1 MSKEIIM
8 VYQDC
13 VLCGDRGKKLKQF
26 IADKGLEV
34 RKVSF
39 ASPEGEELCHQAVFE
54 HGIGKMPFFTD
65 GKKFSSDIKE
75 ILKRTPAKKS
85 EKKKKTTKKVRI
97 IDEPK
102 EINYGTNSE
111 S

>member
-1 MSKEIIM
+1 MAKEIIC

-13 VLCGDRGKKLKQF
+13 VMCGDRGKKLKQF
-26 IADKGLEV
+26 IVDKGLNV

-39 ASPEGEELCHQAVFE
+39 ASPEGEDLCHKAVFE

-65 GKKFSSDIKE
+65 GTKFSSDIKE
-75 ILKRTPAKKS
+75 ILKRTPAKKAAA
-85 EKKKKTTKKVRI
+85 KKKTTKKVRI

-102 EINYGTNSE
+102 ENNYGSISE